1 MMAKFLTAEER
12 EARFRREVGRQ
23 GITFATVAARLDRRA
38 DNVMET
44 IRCAYPRTASLWA
57 IATAV
62 GKPGNWLV
70 LK

>member
-1 MMAKFLTAEER
+1 MAKFLTAEER
-12 EARFRREVGRQ
+12 EARFRREVEKQ

-44 IRCAYPRTASLWA
+44 IRCAYPRAESLWNIA
-57 IATAV
+57 IV
-62 GKPGNWLV
+62 LDKPRAWLV